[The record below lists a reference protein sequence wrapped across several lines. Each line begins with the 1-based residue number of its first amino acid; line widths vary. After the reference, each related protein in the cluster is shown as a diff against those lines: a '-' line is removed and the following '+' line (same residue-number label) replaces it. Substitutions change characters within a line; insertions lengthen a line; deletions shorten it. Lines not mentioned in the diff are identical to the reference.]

1 MSAERYTIDTNL
13 YFYSLDASA
22 GDKHLRALALLQAV
36 NPLRTVVL
44 MQTLGELANSIV
56 KRRPALSGPAEQLI
70 RRMSR
75 LELAQAIPDDL
86 HLALATHQQHKL
98 PFWDAVIWA
107 TARRV
112 GCSLLLSEDFQDRRT
127 LDGVTICNP
136 FKLSA
141 AELDALLA

>member
-56 KRRPALSGPAEQLI
+56 KRRPALIGPAEQLI

-75 LELAQAIPDDL
+75 LELAQANPEDL
-86 HLALATHQQHKL
+86 HLALAAHQQHGL
-98 PFWDAVIWA
+98 QFWDAVIWA

-112 GCSLLLSEDFQDRRT
+112 GCSLILSEDFQDRRT
-127 LDGVTICNP
+127 LEGVTFCNP
-136 FKLSA
+136 FKMA
-141 AELDALLA
+141 AKELTVLIG